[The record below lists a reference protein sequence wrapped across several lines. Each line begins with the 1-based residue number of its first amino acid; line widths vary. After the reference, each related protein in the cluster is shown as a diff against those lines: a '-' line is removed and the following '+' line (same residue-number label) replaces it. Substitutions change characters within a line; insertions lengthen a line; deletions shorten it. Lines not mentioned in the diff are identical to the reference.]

1 MDPKELA
8 VSRFQTGFSCSQ
20 AVFSS
25 YAEAMGLEKNTALK
39 IAGTFGGGMGRTG
52 QTCGAVTGA
61 LMVLGLKY
69 SATDAADKE
78 TKELAYARVQE
89 FARRFATRNGDD
101 LSCKALLGCDIS
113 TSDGQKMAGEL
124 GLYQSICP
132 KLVKDA
138 AEIVEE
144 MLEDQGE

>member
-1 MDPKELA
+1 MSKTELA
-8 VSRFQTGFSCSQ
+8 VTQFEAGFNCSQ
-20 AVFSS
+20 AVFSP
-25 YAEAMGLEKNTALK
+25 YAEAMGLDKDTALK

-61 LMVLGLKY
+61 IMALGLKY
-69 SATDAADKE
+69 GATDSADKE
-78 TKELAYARVQE
+78 TKEQAYLRVQA
-89 FARRFATRNGDD
+89 FAQRFATRNGDD

-113 TSDGQKMAGEL
+113 TADGQKMAHEL
-124 GLYQSICP
+124 GLYRSICP

-144 MLEDQGE
+144 ILADQGE

>member
-1 MDPKELA
+1 MNKTKVA
-8 VSRFQTGFSCSQ
+8 VARFQDGFNCSQ
-20 AVFSS
+20 AVFSP
-25 YAEAMGLEKNTALK
+25 YAEAMGLDKDTALK

-61 LMVLGLKY
+61 LMALGLKY
-69 SATDAADKE
+69 GATDAADKE
-78 TKELAYARVQE
+78 TKEQAYARVQE
-89 FARRFATRNGDD
+89 FAQRFATRNGDD

-113 TSDGQKMAGEL
+113 TPDGQKMAQEL
-124 GLYQSICP
+124 GLYKNVCP

-144 MLEDQGE
+144 LLADRGE